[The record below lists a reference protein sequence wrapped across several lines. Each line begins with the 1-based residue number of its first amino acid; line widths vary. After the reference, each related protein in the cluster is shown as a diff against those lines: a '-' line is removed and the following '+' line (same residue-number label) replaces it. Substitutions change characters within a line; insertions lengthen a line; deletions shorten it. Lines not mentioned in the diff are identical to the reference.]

1 MTTDDSAYT
10 ALENK
15 ITAFTAQRDAIAVQ
29 MRAMLDG
36 AAFKHETFDEV
47 TARQLINHAE
57 ALLEEVGK
65 CAANMHEVRKVANC

>member
-1 MTTDDSAYT
+1 
-10 ALENK
+10 
-15 ITAFTAQRDAIAVQ
+15 

-36 AAFKHETFDEV
+36 AAFNDDVFDDV

-65 CAANMHEVRKVANC
+65 CAANVTKCAK

>member
-1 MTTDDSAYT
+1 MSADDSAYT

-15 ITAFTAQRDAIAVQ
+15 IATITAQRDAIAVQ

-36 AAFKHETFDEV
+36 AAFKHENFDEV

-57 ALLEEVGK
+57 ALLEEVSR
-65 CAANMHEVRKVANC
+65 CAANVARCAK